1 MGFCS
6 LQFYVGNRKNI
17 SVTTESVHYS
27 IEDDSNELQAEAD
40 PAPKHK
46 TMKHVSLSL
55 PLILLLSISCLA
67 QESFEARVDA
77 YIKSEMQAQQIPG
90 LSLAV
95 IKDGR
100 IVLAKGYGLANVEHQ
115 VPVKPE
121 TIFQSGS
128 MGKQFTA
135 TAVMMLMEEGKL
147 TLDDKITKY
156 FPDGPETWRN
166 ITVRHLLTHTS
177 GMTDYPQ
184 DFDMRRDYTED
195 ELFQRLKNVP
205 LAFQPGEKWSY
216 SNLAYVMLGILIHKV
231 SGKFYGDFLQER
243 IFKPLEMS
251 TARVISET
259 DIVPNRAAGY
269 RLVNGQLKNQD
280 WVSPSLN
287 TTADG
292 ALYLTVYDMAKWDA
306 ALYTEK
312 LLKKSSLEQMWTPVK
327 LNDGKTHPYGFGW
340 ALGEVRGHRIVE
352 HGGAWQGFKSFIA
365 RYVDD
370 KLTVVLFANQAR
382 VNPGKLVHGVA
393 ALF

>member
-1 MGFCS
+1 
-6 LQFYVGNRKNI
+6 V
-17 SVTTESVHYS
+17 
-27 IEDDSNELQAEAD
+27 
-40 PAPKHK
+40 KHFPRA
-46 TMKHVSLSL
+46 LA
-55 PLILLLSISCLA
+55 LILLLAISCLG
-67 QESFEARVDA
+67 QSSFEAKVDE
-77 YIKSEMQAQQIPG
+77 YIRAEMQGQHIPG

-147 TLDDKITKY
+147 SLEDKITKY
-156 FPDGPETWRN
+156 FPDSPAAWRD

-184 DFDMRRDYTED
+184 DFDLRRDYTED
-195 ELFQRLKNVP
+195 ELYQRIKTIP

-243 IFKPLEMS
+243 VFKPLEMS
-251 TARVISET
+251 TARVISEA

-269 RLVNGQLKNQD
+269 RLVNGELKNQN

-312 LLKKSSLEQMWTPVK
+312 LLKRSSLEQMWTPVK
-327 LNDGKTHPYGFGW
+327 LNNGKTFPYGFGW
-340 ALGEVRGHRIVE
+340 ALGTFRGHRIIE
-352 HGGAWQGFKSFIA
+352 HGGSWQGFKSQIS
-365 RYVDD
+365 RYPDD
-370 KLTVVLFANQAR
+370 KLTIVLFANQAR
-382 VNPGKLVHGVA
+382 TNQAKIAHGVA
-393 ALF
+393 ALFNPELVP